1 MMKIEKELKL
11 LRIAVVAS
19 LSLSVVILTTGMK
32 ANNDA
37 RFETLS
43 VERLNIIEAD
53 GTVRMLLTN
62 TARFPTTEQV
72 NGRVLNEERK
82 KRAGMLFFNEEGI
95 EAGGFIYDGSKT
107 ADGHSSGLS
116 LTFDK
121 YDGDQV
127 MQLLTVDEKRGDKRV
142 IRSGLAFNDRPE
154 FETQQGTRDIMREL
168 AQITDRAERR
178 KKINEYQEQ
187 GLIGGAP
194 RILIGKTAEQ
204 NNGLFLFAK
213 DGSPRAMFYV
223 DEHDQ
228 VQLQFL
234 NSKGEVTHTWSGSE
248 SN

>member
-1 MMKIEKELKL
+1 MKVENEIIL
-11 LRIAVVAS
+11 LRIAVIAS
-19 LSLSVVILTTGMK
+19 LALSAVVLTTGMK
-32 ANNDA
+32 GSNNG

-53 GTVRMLLTN
+53 GTVKMLLTN
-62 TARFPTTEQV
+62 TARFPTTEVV
-72 NGRVLNEERK
+72 NGKVLNEDRK
-82 KRAGMLFFNEEGI
+82 KRSGMLFFNEEGI

-107 ADGHSSGLS
+107 ERGHSAGMS

-154 FETQQGTRDIMREL
+154 FETQDRTREIMREL
-168 AQITDRAERR
+168 AQITDEAEWH
-178 KKINEYQEQ
+178 KKVKEYEQQ
-187 GLIGGAP
+187 GLVGGAP
-194 RILIGKTAEQ
+194 RILLGKTTEQ

-213 DGSPRAMFYV
+213 DGSPRAMFFV
-223 DEHDQ
+223 DEHDE

-234 NSKGEVTHTWSGSE
+234 NSKGEVTHTWSGSDAK
-248 SN
+248 

>member
-1 MMKIEKELKL
+1 MKIKTEIRL
-11 LRIAVVAS
+11 LRGAVLAS
-19 LSLSVVILTTGMK
+19 LALSAVILTTGMK

-43 VERLNIIEAD
+43 VERINIIEAD
-53 GTVRMLLTN
+53 GTVKMLLTN
-62 TARFPTTEQV
+62 TARFPTTEEV
-72 NGRVLNEERK
+72 NGRILNEDRK
-82 KRAGMLFFNEEGI
+82 KRTGMLFFNEEGI
-95 EAGGFIYDGSKT
+95 EAGGFIYDGSKNER
-107 ADGHSSGLS
+107 GHSAGMS

-154 FETQQGTRDIMREL
+154 FETQERTSEIMREL
-168 AQITDRAERR
+168 AQIKDRTERQA
-178 KKINEYQEQ
+178 KIVEYEKQ

-194 RILIGKTAEQ
+194 RILLGKTAEQ

-213 DGSPRAMFYV
+213 DGSPRAMFFV
-223 DEHDQ
+223 DENDE

-234 NSKGEVTHTWSGSE
+234 NGKGEVTRTFTANE
-248 SN
+248 TK